1 MNLRARPGF
10 ARTILAGYIGGSLL
24 TDGVADVS
32 QGDHWGWPWITVG
45 AAALWMLVQHL
56 REQALRGLDRPDTTW
71 ARVDTTNAAILA
83 VLITLMVIDA
93 QVDPDTPAAGAATY
107 AVAAVYAALLFD
119 FTLQRRQTIQASAQ
133 SPSRQPEPDRHD

>member
-71 ARVDTTNAAILA
+71 ARVDTANAAILA

-119 FTLQRRQTIQASAQ
+119 FTLQRRQTVQASAQ